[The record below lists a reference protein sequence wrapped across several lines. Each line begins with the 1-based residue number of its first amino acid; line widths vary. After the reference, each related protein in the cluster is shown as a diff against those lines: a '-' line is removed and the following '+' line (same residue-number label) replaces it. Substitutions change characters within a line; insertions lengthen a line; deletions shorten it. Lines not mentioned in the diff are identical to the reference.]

1 MYVWL
6 ENFKEAFDLNS
17 VYVYFCTELSV
28 GRVLMRQKIKLRLV
42 HSYLSLEIASN
53 NKKFE

>member
-42 HSYLSLEIASN
+42 HNYLSLEIASN

>member
-17 VYVYFCTELSV
+17 VYVYFCTELCV

-42 HSYLSLEIASN
+42 HNYLSLEIASN